1 MRSFSQPGINSLHS
15 KFYDFASLIINFTF
29 VNASSKIYI
38 DTFFPLFL
46 YKKKEGGEE
55 KSKMKMDGRR
65 KREER
70 EEGSEKRRKREE
82 KKGGGGKGEEKTNKT
97 STSTKTSLLSHFEYK
112 VTQFSISHLIFYKK
126 NF

>member
-15 KFYDFASLIINFTF
+15 KFYDFALIINFTF

-38 DTFFPLFL
+38 DTYFSSFSLQ
-46 YKKKEGGEE
+46 KKRGGEE

-65 KREER
+65 KSEER

-82 KKGGGGKGEEKTNKT
+82 KKGESGRERGGKNKQY
-97 STSTKTSLLSHFEYK
+97 LY
-112 VTQFSISHLIFYKK
+112 
-126 NF
+126 